1 MKWIIFAIIGA
12 IGVGLYNFY
21 MAATKELYP
30 LGTLNNI
37 LFMLAIQ
44 VIGGIFGIIGL
55 IFCKM
60 YNAKIFDTFFTEYI
74 KFPYQYLVIPTVI
87 QFVYI
92 FANLLALNIGGTKA
106 ISIINWNSIITIL
119 LGNIFLKEKL
129 NSKILISLIVMI
141 LSSSYSVYEKVIIN
155 KS

>member
-1 MKWIIFAIIGA
+1 
-12 IGVGLYNFY
+12 
-21 MAATKELYP
+21 
-30 LGTLNNI
+30 
-37 LFMLAIQ
+37 
-44 VIGGIFGIIGL
+44 
-55 IFCKM
+55 M